1 MFYLSILLL
10 INMWAVST
18 SWLLGNVALN
28 IHGHVFMWTYVFIL
42 LGRCLGA
49 ELLGHM
55 VTLWV
60 RQWVFMS
67 FINMHRV
74 LGLYLLNMWG
84 CVLFAGFSEL
94 TAPLSHVRRGNLGL
108 EAFLFEHRRGW
119 EGGEP
124 LRAMSPWTNPLKQP
138 PLPIWCGV
146 AQLNVEMSW
155 APWSSQRTSP
165 ASCVPLAA
173 VSN

>member
-1 MFYLSILLL
+1 MFYLSILPL

-18 SWLLGNVALN
+18 SWLLWNVALN
-28 IHGHVFMWTYVFIL
+28 IHGHVFLWTYVFIL

-60 RQWVFMS
+60 RQWGFMS

-84 CVLFAGFSEL
+84 CVLFTVFSEL
-94 TAPLSHVRRGNLGL
+94 TAPLSHVRRSNLGM
-108 EAFLFEHRRGW
+108 EASLFEHRRGW
-119 EGGEP
+119 EGGGP
-124 LRAMSPWTNPLKQP
+124 LGAMSPWTNLLKQP
-138 PLPIWCGV
+138 PLPIACSV

-165 ASCVPLAA
+165 ALCVPLAA
-173 VSN
+173 ASN